1 MHYKVRE
8 VRQSWDW
15 VLLLFMLV
23 VSAGVIGLTYQLPD
37 KTIFILIVI
46 TMTGLTGY
54 IYYAIRAVRN
64 LTYEVDRKGITI
76 NYGFKT
82 LLIPYEDIL
91 SIEVKPRAG
100 LSRLAGNDWPGSYSG
115 YFTERGEQ
123 RMAVVYATELKDLI
137 KIQTRELNYF
147 ISPQNN
153 ERFMEK
159 VRQDWTPPRV
169 SETAL
174 QQARRPHLWQT
185 GPGLALLALNLI
197 ALGLAAAYIYHLSQT
212 VEQLP
217 LHYNYRGEVDRYGS
231 PAELYFTLVTSVIIL
246 PIIVFISDMMTRRGV
261 PSREAAR
268 LLWIP
273 LSLTAFMAV
282 LILSLV

>member
-82 LLIPYEDIL
+82 C
-91 SIEVKPRAG
+91 
-100 LSRLAGNDWPGSYSG
+100 
-115 YFTERGEQ
+115 
-123 RMAVVYATELKDLI
+123 
-137 KIQTRELNYF
+137 
-147 ISPQNN
+147 
-153 ERFMEK
+153 
-159 VRQDWTPPRV
+159 
-169 SETAL
+169 
-174 QQARRPHLWQT
+174 
-185 GPGLALLALNLI
+185 
-197 ALGLAAAYIYHLSQT
+197 
-212 VEQLP
+212 
-217 LHYNYRGEVDRYGS
+217 
-231 PAELYFTLVTSVIIL
+231 
-246 PIIVFISDMMTRRGV
+246 
-261 PSREAAR
+261 
-268 LLWIP
+268 
-273 LSLTAFMAV
+273 
-282 LILSLV
+282 